1 MTRPHK
7 TSLEIHRGDF
17 PIVAT
22 AIHNGHELPESVR
35 QRLLLSDTERLRE
48 EDPYTGAW
56 TAVVPNRVI
65 AHHSRFEIDLN
76 RSRDKAVYLEPD
88 QAWGLHVWR
97 SRPDTTLVEE
107 SLQGY
112 DEFYQRMYRLLKD
125 LERRHGAFVVLD
137 LHTYNHRR
145 QGPEG
150 PPADAEQY
158 PQINVGTGTMDR
170 ALWAP
175 LVDRF
180 MDDLRAYDFPTGG
193 LDVRENV
200 CFQGGYFPGWVHRLF
215 SKTGCALAVEVKK
228 FFMDEWSGEFDEN
241 LHAAVGDALRSTVP
255 GIIEEL
261 KTSVARRLHSHCA

>member
-1 MTRPHK
+1 MT
-7 TSLEIHRGDF
+7 TSDSTLFEIHRGEC

-22 AIHNGHELPESVR
+22 AIHNGHEVRKSVR
-35 QRLLLSDTERLRE
+35 QKLRLTEPERFRE
-48 EDPYTGAW
+48 EDPYTEAW
-56 TAVVPNRVI
+56 TSVVPNRVI
-65 AHHSRFEIDLN
+65 AHHSRFEVDLN
-76 RSRDKAVYLEPD
+76 RTRDKAVYLDPE

-97 SRPDTTLVEE
+97 SRPDAALVEE

-145 QGPEG
+145 HGPEG
-150 PPADAEQY
+150 PPAGAEQY

-170 ALWAP
+170 ARWAP

-180 MDDLRAYDFPTGG
+180 IKDLRDYNFPTGQ

-200 CFQGGYFPGWVHRLF
+200 CFRGGHFPSWVHGLF
-215 SKTGCALAVEVKK
+215 AKTGCTLAVEVKK
-228 FFMDEWSGEFDEN
+228 FFMDEWSGELNEN
-241 LHAAVGDALRSTVP
+241 LHAAVGEALRSTIP

-261 KTSVARRLHSHCA
+261 ETSVARRLHSHCA